1 MNIRRTF
8 SITARPAL
16 MAGLFS
22 FALSPLSP
30 LAQDDSVLTYH
41 GDGSRSGQYVVPA
54 PSREKARSVQHLR
67 HGEQLDEGGAGRV
80 LSRLTFTDAGLAM
93 ENVLGDPVYL
103 ILGTASDQ
111 KIRMKPQNLLTGLP
125 IKRLETLT

>member
-1 MNIRRTF
+1 
-8 SITARPAL
+8 
-16 MAGLFS
+16 
-22 FALSPLSP
+22 
-30 LAQDDSVLTYH
+30 
-41 GDGSRSGQYVVPA
+41 
-54 PSREKARSVQHLR
+54 
-67 HGEQLDEGGAGRV
+67 
-80 LSRLTFTDAGLAM
+80 M